1 MVSLSEKEKF
11 WVPRLAVD
19 RRRKYLSL
27 WTLKRMR
34 DVTGIRAY
42 DVIWEKWLI
51 TCYSVLQHCLY
62 EMNRRTRERWLRKII
77 QFVMLV
83 ES

>member
-19 RRRKYLSL
+19 SRRK
-27 WTLKRMR
+27 LKRMR

-51 TCYSVLQHCLY
+51 TCYSVLQHCLH

>member
-1 MVSLSEKEKF
+1 
-11 WVPRLAVD
+11 
-19 RRRKYLSL
+19 
-27 WTLKRMR
+27 MR